1 MPDDRRPMTGDR
13 CGGLILHGVKAMK
26 RRNGE
31 TAKRRSNPVRPIV
44 IDDRNRDRN
53 RNRRFLSPARRSL
66 FLVPLL
72 ALLFA
77 ASAFS
82 APPQI
87 HKIDPPDWFTDLRL
101 NPVLLLVEGTDL
113 QGVTVAVD
121 DPRLST
127 AALQVSADGR
137 YLFAELN
144 LPPGTAPGIY
154 PLVFR
159 KDGEETRVPFTLR
172 LSCHA
177 FHEPSGFGPEDTV
190 YLLMPDR
197 FADGNPANN
206 VQPTNAAESSRD
218 NPRGWH
224 GGDFAG
230 ISAHLDYFRQLG
242 VTALWT
248 TPVFENA
255 GAISYHGYHITDHYA
270 TDPHFGSLDEFI
282 ALVRA
287 AQAGGLKV
295 IQDQI
300 TNHVSPS
307 HRWVDAPPTPTWFN
321 GTRADHLNCDWNIAG
336 LVSPHS
342 APSVRDRTVRGWFAG
357 ILPDLNSDDPLLRR
371 YQIQNSIWWVARTGL
386 DGIRMDTYPYTD
398 YAFWK
403 EWFPALRREFPRL
416 GVVGEV
422 MEWTPPLVAYWQQ
435 DHPKIDGSAEGPL
448 SLMDFPAS
456 RVLPEVYA
464 RPVGWRLLRDLY
476 QLDYCYP
483 HPERL
488 FFLLDNHDSPRF
500 RTTAGDTGAKYRNAL
515 AVVLLLR
522 GIPQLYSGDEIAMAG
537 GTDPD
542 NRHDFPGGF
551 PGGGPNAFTGQGL
564 GSDEAAALAWTHR
577 LLDLRRQF
585 PALRTGTFT
594 EVYADPDVLAV
605 RKEAAGEAVLLLFHR
620 GGQVRDF
627 QWNAPGFRPSLDGRY
642 RSALADG
649 GALDVRGDAFTRRLQ
664 PYDVQIW
671 IKE

>member
-1 MPDDRRPMTGDR
+1 M
-13 CGGLILHGVKAMK
+13 
-26 RRNGE
+26 
-31 TAKRRSNPVRPIV
+31 
-44 IDDRNRDRN
+44 
-53 RNRRFLSPARRSL
+53 FLASL
-66 FLVPLL
+66 V
-72 ALLFA
+72 ALLLA
-77 ASAFS
+77 ASAL
-82 APPQI
+82 AAAPQI
-87 HKIDPPDWFTDLRL
+87 HKVDPPSWFTDLQL
-101 NPVLLLVEGTDL
+101 NPLLLLVEGADL
-113 QGVTVAVD
+113 QGVTVAGED
-121 DPRLST
+121 LRL
-127 AALQVSADGR
+127 AATVRQVSEDGR
-137 YLFAELN
+137 YLFADLSV
-144 LPPGTAPGIY
+144 PPGTAPGTY
-154 PLVFR
+154 TLVFR
-159 KDGEETRVPFTLR
+159 RGGEETRVPFALR

-177 FHEPSGFGPEDTV
+177 FHEPAGFGPEDTV

-206 VQPTNAAESSRD
+206 IQPSNAAESSRD

-230 ISAHLDYFRQLG
+230 VSAHLDYFRQLG
-242 VTALWT
+242 VSALWM

-287 AQAGGLKV
+287 AQAEGLKV

-300 TNHVSPS
+300 TNHVSPE
-307 HRWVDAPPTPTWFN
+307 HHWVDAPPTPTWFN
-321 GTRADHLNCDWNIAG
+321 GSRADHLNCDWNIAG

-342 APSVRDRTVRGWFAG
+342 AQAVRDSTVRGWFAG

-435 DHPKIDGSAEGPL
+435 DHPKNDGSAEGPL
-448 SLMDFPAS
+448 SLMDFPS
-456 RVLPEVYA
+456 VRVLPLAYA
-464 RPVGWRLLRDLY
+464 QPDGWRVLRDIY

-488 FFLLDNHDSPRF
+488 FTLMDNHDMARF
-500 RTTAGDTGAKYRNAL
+500 RTTVGDAGAKYRNAL
-515 AVVLLLR
+515 AALLLLR

-551 PGGGPNAFTGQGL
+551 PGGGSNAFTGQGL
-564 GSDEAAALAWTHR
+564 GSDEAAALAWTR
-577 LLDLRRQF
+577 QLLDLRRRF
-585 PALRTGTFT
+585 PALRTGTFM
-594 EVYADPDVLAV
+594 EVHADPAVLVV
-605 RKEAAGEAVLLLFHR
+605 RKDAPGSSALVLLYLGSQER
-620 GGQVRDF
+620 NF
-627 QWNAPGFRPSLDGRY
+627 QWSSPGFRPSLDGLY
-642 RSALADG
+642 RSAL
-649 GALDVRGDAFTRRLQ
+649 GAGTLDVQGDAFTCRLQ